1 MDPSPPVDDMETE
14 FIGDGDD
21 QDKRTSSKRS
31 KGEENNANNNN
42 SMETP
47 SKFPIGDP
55 HSNMK
60 KEKATVAFKE
70 HNLVQYLKENIL
82 DLKTSNA
89 IKITRKVLNEKG
101 ALEDVDMVSFLNR
114 SKVIYENEEYDCINY
129 SCYICFKTFLNWQD
143 RDKHMAVV
151 HEKKIITDSLCDI
164 CGKQFMSKSSL
175 NYHQDTC
182 HSETNF
188 EVECKVCGMVLSH
201 NISLQ
206 RHMVIHKGSS
216 ESYKCDECGKQFAR
230 KDNLTIHKQR
240 IHQIVGY
247 DIDKFNTCKNKE
259 DGNYTCPLC
268 NSTFTKEV
276 YLGKHMII
284 ILFQFN

>member
-21 QDKRTSSKRS
+21 QDKSTSSKRS

-70 HNLVQYLKENIL
+70 HNLVQYLKENIP

-89 IKITRKVLNEKG
+89 IKITRKILNEKG

-114 SKVIYENEEYDCINY
+114 SKGIYENEEYDCINY
-129 SCYICFKTFLNWQD
+129 SCYICFYFKNSYTSMHINS
-143 RDKHMAVV
+143 
-151 HEKKIITDSLCDI
+151 IILIT
-164 CGKQFMSKSSL
+164 
-175 NYHQDTC
+175 YR
-182 HSETNF
+182 
-188 EVECKVCGMVLSH
+188 
-201 NISLQ
+201 IS
-206 RHMVIHKGSS
+206 
-216 ESYKCDECGKQFAR
+216 Y
-230 KDNLTIHKQR
+230 
-240 IHQIVGY
+240 
-247 DIDKFNTCKNKE
+247 
-259 DGNYTCPLC
+259 
-268 NSTFTKEV
+268 
-276 YLGKHMII
+276 YLGSIPPFLRRSASPAHRAPPG
-284 ILFQFN
+284 